1 VSLSAAYSI
10 VIMSYQKTITHE
22 YFGINM
28 DPRRNPYA
36 PGAGTPPP
44 ELAGRDDIMERA
56 SIALDR
62 IAHGRAARSVILYGL
77 RGVGKTVLLQRIAT
91 QAESEGKTTVV
102 IESPEGRS
110 LPSVLGPALR
120 AALIRMSRGEA
131 LRAGMKRTWGA
142 LAGFIKAAKLKYQD
156 IEFNIDLEPEAG
168 LADSGDLE
176 ADLTDLVVCVGE
188 AAAAQHSALVL
199 VIDELQYIPEQQ
211 LAALIT
217 ALHRA
222 SQKQLP
228 VTLVAA
234 GLPQLLGQMGRA
246 KSYAERLFEFVP
258 IGPLDGAAAR
268 QALCVPAGQEGAGFT
283 EAAVEEIVIRTQG
296 YPYFLQE
303 WGKHAWAQANTTLI
317 TLEDAVRATEVA
329 LAELDASFFRV
340 RYDRLT
346 PSEKRYM
353 RAMAELGPGPHRSGD
368 IAEVLGK
375 RINTVAPV
383 RAKLIEKG
391 MIYSPAHGDTAF
403 TVPLFDG
410 FMTRTIPILDPVP
423 PKG

>member
-1 VSLSAAYSI
+1 
-10 VIMSYQKTITHE
+10 
-22 YFGINM
+22 M
-28 DPRRNPYA
+28 DPRLNPYA

-44 ELAGRDDIMERA
+44 ELAGRDEILERT

-62 IAHGRAARSVILYGL
+62 IAHRRAARSLILYGL
-77 RGVGKTVLLQRIAT
+77 RGVGKTVLLQRMNLL
-91 QAESEGKTTVV
+91 AETAGMTTVV

-120 AALIRMSRGEA
+120 AGLIKLSRTEA
-131 LRAGMKRTWGA
+131 AKATAKRAWSA
-142 LAGFIKAAKLKYQD
+142 LASFIKAAKLKYQD
-156 IEFNIDLEPEAG
+156 IEVNIDLEPEMG

-176 ADLTDLVVCVGE
+176 SDLTDLIVCVGE
-188 AAAAQHSALVL
+188 AALAHQTTVVL

-217 ALHRA
+217 AFHRA
-222 SQKQLP
+222 GQKQLP
-228 VTLVAA
+228 ITLLAA

-258 IGPLDGAAAR
+258 IGPLDFASAR
-268 QALCVPAGQEGAGFT
+268 QALCIPAEKENASYT
-283 EAAVEEIVIRTQG
+283 EDAVTEILKCTQG
-296 YPYFLQE
+296 YPYFIQE
-303 WGKHAWAQANTTLI
+303 WGKHTWAEADVSPI
-317 TLEDAVRATEVA
+317 EKSDALRATEVA

-346 PSEKRYM
+346 PSEKRYV
-353 RAMAELGPGPHRSGD
+353 RAMAELGAGPHRSGD
-368 IAEVLGK
+368 IAEMLGK

-410 FMTRTIPILDPVP
+410 FMKRTIPLLE
-423 PKG
+423 